1 MNLNMLLKLGN
12 LICAHVD
19 YIKFTDK
26 TLDYILQSAKQQ
38 QQQNNNNNN
47 NNNNNLLFLV

>member
-47 NNNNNLLFLV
+47 NNNNLLFLV

>member
-1 MNLNMLLKLGN
+1 MNLDMLLKLGN

-47 NNNNNLLFLV
+47 NNNNLLFLV